1 MKNKNFIII
10 VIGQIISLFG
20 NAIQRFSMSLY
31 LLEFTGS
38 TATFA
43 NILAISTIP
52 YILFAPIAGTLSD
65 RVNKKKIMVY
75 LDFFC
80 SALIGGYAIILLNGR
95 DHEVIVAVVMFML
108 SICFTLYGPAVT
120 ASIPQIVE
128 EDKLTSANGVI
139 NQVGS
144 IVNFAGPILAGVLY
158 GIVGIKAIVIINA
171 ISFFVS
177 AIMELFLDIPD
188 VVVSEEVESKLQSK
202 VESNNVVTLE
212 KNAVPTE
219 VESKVG
225 LNDVVTLEKNIVTT
239 ELATTMLDSRTSELE
254 ERVAAS
260 LRSEENEEVAVISE
274 NAKDIIKGNKEVVTV
289 SEVIKENKEAKIKFE
304 NIKGNSDKSKILSM
318 EFIKNSFIDMG
329 KTFKYL
335 SKDKKVVLGIIASYA
350 LCNIFLV
357 PVLTILAPYFI
368 NIFLGLPSEIYG
380 IVEGICVLGMI
391 LGGFW
396 ISVKPN
402 MFKIKKV
409 HYTYFPMVAGVILM
423 STLGGIK
430 ANNYTIAFLFA
441 IGGLAIM
448 MSLSLSNVLTLTFIQ
463 KEVPLEMLGRVSA
476 FSTAIATISVA
487 PGQLLYGQIIDTGMP
502 IGVILL
508 ITAIANIALIMFV
521 KWNVREVK

>member
-52 YILFAPIAGTLSD
+52 YILFAPIAGMLSD
-65 RVNKKKIMVY
+65 RVNKKKIMIY

-80 SALIGGYAIILLNGR
+80 SFLIGGYAIILLNGR
-95 DHEVIVAVVMFML
+95 DHEVIVAIVMFML

-120 ASIPQIVE
+120 SSIPQMVE

-158 GIVGIKAIVIINA
+158 GIVGIKAIVIINS
-171 ISFFVS
+171 ISFFAS

-188 VVVSEEVESKLQSK
+188 LVVNED
-202 VESNNVVTLE
+202 
-212 KNAVPTE
+212 

-239 ELATTMLDSRTSELE
+239 EVAVSTLDIKESAKVT
-254 ERVAAS
+254 
-260 LRSEENEEVAVISE
+260 VISE
-274 NAKDIIKGNKEVVTV
+274 KVKEDIRGK
-289 SEVIKENKEAKIKFE
+289 KEAAIASE
-304 NIKGNSDKSKILSM
+304 NIKGTAKREEKILSI

-335 SKDKKVVLGIIASYA
+335 SKEKKVVLGIIASYA

-368 NIFLGLPSEIYG
+368 NIFLGLPAEIYG

-409 HYTYFPMVAGVILM
+409 HYTYLPMVAGVILM

-476 FSTAIATISVA
+476 FSTAVATISVA

-502 IGVILL
+502 IGLILL
-508 ITAIANIALIMFV
+508 ITAIANIVLVMFV
-521 KWNVREVK
+521 KWNVREIN

>member
-52 YILFAPIAGTLSD
+52 YILFAPIAGMLSD

-80 SALIGGYAIILLNGR
+80 SFLIGGYAIILLNGR
-95 DHEVIVAVVMFML
+95 DHEVIVAIVMFML

-120 ASIPQIVE
+120 SSIPQIVE

-171 ISFFVS
+171 ISFFAS

-188 VVVSEEVESKLQSK
+188 LVVNED

-212 KNAVPTE
+212 KN
-219 VESKVG
+219 
-225 LNDVVTLEKNIVTT
+225 IVTT
-239 ELATTMLDSRTSELE
+239 EVAVSALDIKESAKVT
-254 ERVAAS
+254 
-260 LRSEENEEVAVISE
+260 VISE
-274 NAKDIIKGNKEVVTV
+274 KAKEDIRGKKEAAIA
-289 SEVIKENKEAKIKFE
+289 SEGIKENKKATMVSE
-304 NIKGNSDKSKILSM
+304 NIKGTAKREEKILSI

-335 SKDKKVVLGIIASYA
+335 SKEKKVVLGIIASYA

-409 HYTYFPMVAGVILM
+409 HYTYLPMVAGVILM

-476 FSTAIATISVA
+476 FSTAVATISVA
-487 PGQLLYGQIIDTGMP
+487 PGQMLYGQIIDTGMP
-502 IGVILL
+502 IGLILL
-508 ITAIANIALIMFV
+508 ITAIANIVLVMFV
-521 KWNVREVK
+521 KWNVREIN

>member
-52 YILFAPIAGTLSD
+52 YILFAPIAGMLSD

-80 SALIGGYAIILLNGR
+80 SFLIGGYAIILLNGR
-95 DHEVIVAVVMFML
+95 DHEVIVAIVMFML

-120 ASIPQIVE
+120 SSIPQIVE

-171 ISFFVS
+171 ISFFAS

-188 VVVSEEVESKLQSK
+188 LVVNEDVESKLQSK

-239 ELATTMLDSRTSELE
+239 EVAVSALDIKESAKVT
-254 ERVAAS
+254 
-260 LRSEENEEVAVISE
+260 VISE
-274 NAKDIIKGNKEVVTV
+274 KAKEDIRGK
-289 SEVIKENKEAKIKFE
+289 KEAAIASE
-304 NIKGNSDKSKILSM
+304 NIKGTAKREEKVLSI

-335 SKDKKVVLGIIASYA
+335 SK
-350 LCNIFLV
+350 
-357 PVLTILAPYFI
+357 
-368 NIFLGLPSEIYG
+368 
-380 IVEGICVLGMI
+380 
-391 LGGFW
+391 
-396 ISVKPN
+396 
-402 MFKIKKV
+402 
-409 HYTYFPMVAGVILM
+409 
-423 STLGGIK
+423 
-430 ANNYTIAFLFA
+430 
-441 IGGLAIM
+441 
-448 MSLSLSNVLTLTFIQ
+448 
-463 KEVPLEMLGRVSA
+463 
-476 FSTAIATISVA
+476 
-487 PGQLLYGQIIDTGMP
+487 
-502 IGVILL
+502 
-508 ITAIANIALIMFV
+508 
-521 KWNVREVK
+521 

>member
-52 YILFAPIAGTLSD
+52 YILFAPIAGMLSD

-80 SALIGGYAIILLNGR
+80 SFLIGGYAIILLNGR
-95 DHEVIVAVVMFML
+95 DHEVIVAIVMFML

-120 ASIPQIVE
+120 SSIPQIVE

-171 ISFFVS
+171 ISFFAS

-188 VVVSEEVESKLQSK
+188 LVVSEEVEINEKVKVDEAVAESKL
-202 VESNNVVTLE
+202 E
-212 KNAVPTE
+212 
-219 VESKVG
+219 
-225 LNDVVTLEKNIVTT
+225 LNDVVTYEKNIVTT

-260 LRSEENEEVAVISE
+260 LRSEENEEVTVISE

-289 SEVIKENKEAKIKFE
+289 SEVIKENKKATMVSE
-304 NIKGNSDKSKILSM
+304 NIKGTAKREEKILSI

-335 SKDKKVVLGIIASYA
+335 SKEKKVVLGIIASYA

-409 HYTYFPMVAGVILM
+409 HYTYLPMVAGVILM
-423 STLGGIK
+423 STLDGIK

-476 FSTAIATISVA
+476 FSTAVATISVA

-502 IGVILL
+502 IGLILL
-508 ITAIANIALIMFV
+508 ITAIANIVLVMFV
-521 KWNVREVK
+521 KWNVREIN